1 MIRYIYRLTF
11 QSGKTYIG
19 QRTYKGDD
27 IDKDSYMGSSNYKK
41 NNPDDVIIKKEII
54 ISGDFDN
61 FTLNLLETD
70 SIIFE
75 KIQKGNNCVNGT
87 YGGLFYRFLPRIKG
101 IYIPSKQSKEKNRLA
116 HLNTPDFV
124 KNKIAN
130 TVSSLWENPDY
141 RNKQSNSH
149 KGKKSHLGF
158 KNTPEQI
165 KHLSESHKGIKHSEE
180 SKQKR
185 RKIMYNR
192 MTKMKELYSDYKNKN
207 PNIKWNDFLSK
218 YSKGEFYGYCM

>member
-27 IDKDSYMGSSNYKK
+27 IDKDPYMGSSNYKK

-75 KIQKGNNCVNGT
+75 KIQRGNNCVNGT

-101 IYIPSKQSKEKNRLA
+101 I
-116 HLNTPDFV
+116 
-124 KNKIAN
+124 
-130 TVSSLWENPDY
+130 
-141 RNKQSNSH
+141 
-149 KGKKSHLGF
+149 
-158 KNTPEQI
+158 
-165 KHLSESHKGIKHSEE
+165 
-180 SKQKR
+180 
-185 RKIMYNR
+185 
-192 MTKMKELYSDYKNKN
+192 
-207 PNIKWNDFLSK
+207 
-218 YSKGEFYGYCM
+218 

>member
-27 IDKDSYMGSSNYKK
+27 IDKDYYMGSSNYKK

-75 KIQKGNNCVNGT
+75 KIQRGTNCVNGT

-101 IYIPSKQSKEKNRLA
+101 IYKPSKETIEKIKKSRRNVSKEVNNRIS
-116 HLNTPDFV
+116 NS
-124 KNKIAN
+124 
-130 TVSSLWENPDY
+130 VSQLWKDENY
-141 RNKQSNSH
+141 RNRQKESH
-149 KGKKSHLGF
+149 KGNKTHYGY
-158 KNTPEQI
+158 KNSPEQI
-165 KHLSESHKGIKHSEE
+165 KHISDAHKGIRYSEECKQKHSILL
-180 SKQKR
+180 SK
-185 RKIMYNR
+185 R
-192 MTKMKELYSDYKNKN
+192 MNKMRVLYSDYKIKY
-207 PNIKWNDFLSK
+207 PEIKWNDFLSK
-218 YSKGEFYGYCM
+218 YSKGEINGN